1 MGQAN
6 FHQAQG
12 AEPEPRQSAPAA
24 NAMVE
29 RDQAQAQQASP
40 PAEHATLLNTIAATE
55 STTAAAILSHG
66 RTAAYVY
73 ELMANALELAQKGI
87 EQVLART
94 SPEARPACCAGCAFC
109 CAIPVAVS
117 APEALYIA
125 AYLQGTLS
133 AEAQV
138 DLCMYLRARVE
149 ERQGWAVD
157 ARHARKR
164 FCVFLGDDRQCSI
177 YPIRPLGCRGYNSMS
192 RAACEE
198 AFTGQEDRVQMHEGV
213 REVAAGVIYG
223 LILAS
228 KELELEWGRY
238 ELEGAVLRALDTP
251 EAAERWARGE
261 QVFAGCD
268 QIAML
273 THVAQ
278 RLQALNRVSGS
289 QDASS

>member
-1 MGQAN
+1 MGQTDI
-6 FHQAQG
+6 HQAQG
-12 AEPEPRQSAPAA
+12 AESSQIPTHPDHLMR
-24 NAMVE
+24 
-29 RDQAQAQQASP
+29 
-40 PAEHATLLNTIAATE
+40 LN
-55 STTAAAILSHG
+55 TTAAIEATAAMEVLSRG
-66 RTAAYVY
+66 RTAANVY
-73 ELMANALELAQKGI
+73 ELAANAFERAEKGI
-87 EQVLART
+87 EQALAHT
-94 SPEARPACCAGCAFC
+94 SPEAWPACRAGCAFC

-125 AYLQGTLS
+125 AYLRETLS
-133 AEAQV
+133 IKALATLRT
-138 DLCMYLRARVE
+138 DLQARME

-157 ARHARKR
+157 ARHAHKR
-164 FCVFLGDDRQCSI
+164 FCVFLGDDRQCGI
-177 YPIRPLGCRGYNSMS
+177 YPIRPLACRGYNSMS
-192 RAACEE
+192 RAACEA
-198 AFTGQEDRVQMHEGV
+198 AFIGQEDRVQMHAGV
-213 REVAAGVIYG
+213 REAAAGVIYG

-238 ELEGAVLRALDTP
+238 ELEAAVLRALDTP
-251 EAAERWARGE
+251 DAAERWARGE